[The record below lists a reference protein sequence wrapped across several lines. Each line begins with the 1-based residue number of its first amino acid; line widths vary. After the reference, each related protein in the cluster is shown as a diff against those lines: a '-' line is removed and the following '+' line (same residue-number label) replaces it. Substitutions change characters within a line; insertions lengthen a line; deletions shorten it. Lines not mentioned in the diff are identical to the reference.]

1 MFSFADIAGKSDY
14 IVYYTDYD
22 NYAASKQ
29 FKKNKNNKMHF
40 LNILIEFLTSLLHWN
55 VVFKCQKIAV
65 GNRQTAMILSRYA
78 FKNNSKARQ

>member
-29 FKKNKNNKMHF
+29 FKKNKNNEMHF
-40 LNILIEFLTSLLHWN
+40 LNILIEFLTSLLH
-55 VVFKCQKIAV
+55 
-65 GNRQTAMILSRYA
+65 
-78 FKNNSKARQ
+78 